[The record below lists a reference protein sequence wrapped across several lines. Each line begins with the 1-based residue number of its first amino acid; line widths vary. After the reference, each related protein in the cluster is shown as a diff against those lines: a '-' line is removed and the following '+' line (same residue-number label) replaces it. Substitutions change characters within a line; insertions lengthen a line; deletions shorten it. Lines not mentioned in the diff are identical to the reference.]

1 MAICTCKKCGYSV
14 GDENIDGSED
24 LEMKIHIIESHANY
38 LGAIDAVLKVLQ
50 ERLKSSM
57 DAQAFVNQQ
66 MSIHSANIK
75 PGEVIDVPMPLEKL
89 QLAQNRA
96 LYEYGIVLLE
106 GIVKAVKEEDWKK
119 VVT

>member
-1 MAICTCKKCGYSV
+1 MAICTCKKCGFSV
-14 GDENIDGSED
+14 GDEDIDGPED
-24 LEMKIHIIESHANY
+24 LEMKLHIIEQHANY
-38 LGAIDAVLKVLQ
+38 LGAIDAVLKTLQ
-50 ERLKSSM
+50 ERLKSSI
-57 DAQAFVNQQ
+57 DAQTFVNEQ
-66 MSIHSANIK
+66 MQAHARNIS
-75 PGEVIDVPMPLEKL
+75 PGEVIGFPCPLEKL

>member
-1 MAICTCKKCGYSV
+1 MALCTCKKCGFSI
-14 GDENIDGSED
+14 GDEEIDSPTED
-24 LEMKIHIIESHANY
+24 LEMQLHIIKEHGNY

-50 ERLKSSM
+50 EKLQKSI
-57 DAQAFVNQQ
+57 DAQRAINNEMLKHVG
-66 MSIHSANIK
+66 NI
-75 PGEVIDVPMPLEKL
+75 PSGGIAMTMPVEIL

-106 GIVKAVKEEDWKK
+106 GIVKAVKEENWKE